1 MENEEL
7 VNEIKALR
15 RDLDELKGIVQDDII
30 GPVEQDWNDKKYKEA
45 LDAWKNKYGEKLSP
59 YEEKLKATEGDDFDI
74 WKTTY
79 DEWNATED
87 DPDEWV
93 DVLIEEIDKSLE
105 PLAKVFGVPKEDLNA
120 TVEIENGEVADIQAD
135 IEPEGEGTE
144 AEEVTE
150 ETVTEEP
157 ATEEGTE
164 EEGAEEE
171 ELSEEEAFQKELDE
185 AYNKYKGQRRY

>member
-15 RDLDELKGIVQDDII
+15 QELDELKSIVQDDII
-30 GPVEQDWNDKKYKEA
+30 GPVEKDWNDKKYEEA

-79 DEWNATED
+79 DEWNATEE

-135 IEPEGEGTE
+135 IEPEAEGEV
-144 AEEVTE
+144 AE
-150 ETVTEEP
+150 ETVAEEP
-157 ATEEGTE
+157 ATTE

-185 AYNKYKGQRRY
+185 AYNKYKGQKRY

>member
-135 IEPEGEGTE
+135 IEPEAE
-144 AEEVTE
+144 EEVTE

-157 ATEEGTE
+157 ATEEEGTE

-185 AYNKYKGQRRY
+185 AYDKYKGQRSY

>member
-15 RDLDELKGIVQDDII
+15 QELDELKSIVQDDII
-30 GPVEQDWNDKKYKEA
+30 GPVEKDWNDKKYGEA

-59 YEEKLKATEGDDFDI
+59 YEERLKATEGDDFDI

-144 AEEVTE
+144 AEEEVTE
-150 ETVTEEP
+150 ETVTEEEP
-157 ATEEGTE
+157 AT

-171 ELSEEEAFQKELDE
+171 ELSEEEAFQKELDD
-185 AYNKYKGQRRY
+185 AYNKYKGQRSY

>member
-15 RDLDELKGIVQDDII
+15 QELDELKSIVQDDII
-30 GPVEQDWNDKKYKEA
+30 GPVEKDWNDKKYGEA
-45 LDAWKNKYGEKLSP
+45 LTAWKNKYGEKLSP

-135 IEPEGEGTE
+135 IEPEAG
-144 AEEVTE
+144 EEVTE
-150 ETVTEEP
+150 ETVTEEEP
-157 ATEEGTE
+157 DTEEGTE

-185 AYNKYKGQRRY
+185 AYDKYKGQRSY

>member
-7 VNEIKALR
+7 LNEIKALR
-15 RDLDELKGIVQDDII
+15 AELEDLKNVVHNDII
-30 GPVEQDWNDKKYKEA
+30 SPIEKDYNDRKYKEA
-45 LDAWKNKYGEKLSP
+45 TDIWREHFKDKLSP
-59 YEEKLKATEGDDFDI
+59 YEARLKATEGDDFDLFNAS
-74 WKTTY
+74 Y
-79 DEWNATED
+79 DAWNETDA

-93 DVLIEEIDKSLE
+93 ELLIQSIDENLA
-105 PLAKVFGVPKEDLNA
+105 PLAAAFGVPKEDLNA

-135 IEPEGEGTE
+135 TEPE

-150 ETVTEEP
+150 ETVTEEEP
-157 ATEEGTE
+157 ATEEGT

-185 AYNKYKGQRRY
+185 AYNKYKGQRSY

>member
-15 RDLDELKGIVQDDII
+15 QELDELKSIVQDDII
-30 GPVEQDWNDKKYKEA
+30 GPVEKDWNDKKYEEA
-45 LDAWKNKYGEKLSP
+45 LTAWKNKYGEKLSP

-120 TVEIENGEVADIQAD
+120 TVEIENGVVADIQAD
-135 IEPEGEGTE
+135 IEPE

-150 ETVTEEP
+150 ETVTEEEP

-164 EEGAEEE
+164 EEGAEE

-185 AYNKYKGQRRY
+185 AYDKYKGQRGY

>member
-15 RDLDELKGIVQDDII
+15 QELDELKSIVQDDII
-30 GPVEQDWNDKKYKEA
+30 GPVEKDWNDKKYEEA
-45 LDAWKNKYGEKLSP
+45 LTAWKNKYGEKLSP

-105 PLAKVFGVPKEDLNA
+105 PLAKVFGVPKGDLNA

-135 IEPEGEGTE
+135 IEPE
-144 AEEVTE
+144 AEEEVAE
-150 ETVTEEP
+150 ETVTEEEP

-164 EEGAEEE
+164 EDAAEEE

-185 AYNKYKGQRRY
+185 AYNKYKGQRSY